1 MDVQKRKTRSAR
13 RRKLSV
19 RSRIRK
25 DTTRP
30 RLSVHRSTK
39 HIFAQVI
46 DDTTGKTVCA
56 VGTVGKAAMAELSG
70 KTKSESAAHVGA
82 ELAKRAVAAG
92 VTEVVLDRGASKYT
106 GRVKALA
113 DAAREAGLKF

>member
-1 MDVQKRKTRSAR
+1 MNIQKRKTRSVR

-25 DTTRP
+25 DTQRP
-30 RLSVHRSTK
+30 RLSVYRSSK

-46 DDTTGKTVCA
+46 DDTTGKTLCA
-56 VGTVGKAAMAELSG
+56 FGTSGKAASADLAG

-82 ELAKRAVAAG
+82 EVAKLAVAAG
-92 VTEVVLDRGASKYT
+92 VTTVVLDRGSAKYT

-113 DAAREAGLKF
+113 DAAREGGLKF

>member
-1 MDVQKRKTRSAR
+1 MNIQKRKARSAR

-19 RSRIRK
+19 RARIKR

-39 HIFAQVI
+39 HMFAQII
-46 DDTTGKTVCA
+46 DDESGKTLCA
-56 VGTVGKAAMAELSG
+56 VGTSGKAASAELTG
-70 KTKSESAAHVGA
+70 KTKSQRAAYVGA
-82 ELAKRAVAAG
+82 ELARRAVAAG